1 MGKRPYSG
9 RGPVQG
15 SSLRSMEGSQWV
27 LLLKACVLQKIAI
40 SAPPSRMNAEERCLK
55 DLLIV
60 TALATL
66 VYARPARRERYVY
79 P

>member
-1 MGKRPYSG
+1 
-9 RGPVQG
+9 
-15 SSLRSMEGSQWV
+15 MEGSQCV
-27 LLLKACVLQKIAI
+27 LQAKECVLQKKEI
-40 SAPPSRMNAEERCLK
+40 SAPPSTMNAEERRLK

-60 TALATL
+60 TAVAAL

>member
-1 MGKRPYSG
+1 
-9 RGPVQG
+9 
-15 SSLRSMEGSQWV
+15 MEGSQFV
-27 LLLKACVLQKIAI
+27 LLLKACVLQKIEI
-40 SAPPSRMNAEERCLK
+40 SAPPSTMNAEERRLK